1 MVCAVLVGLNMSE
14 RKRSHVWSS
23 FSSSDKNDA
32 VCDICRKTV
41 RHCGN
46 TTNLVKHLKVN
57 HKKEYDDFMV
67 KRTEDERSEP
77 GAAAAAR
84 VKQTSLVE
92 SFGASGRHYPGKLKS
107 YTEQLNGSVNQAEG
121 SIAIYVKHEALDRIS
136 GNSWS
141 HLHQNPS
148 PNSVSHSAEVK
159 DATFPASYFTA
170 PGTSGLIR
178 PLLNQS
184 ESEKDASSQH
194 TALHDAVDLS
204 KRDHQQRTE
213 ALEEQQQMKI
223 LEWDNRMK
231 LLAWEK
237 ELMREKRRAVRQKE
251 KAFRMKKIYY
261 KAKLRRLGEDVP
273 QSSSSSGDEEEK
285 PSDLTG

>member
-1 MVCAVLVGLNMSE
+1 MPGKC
-14 RKRSHVWSS
+14 K
-23 FSSSDKNDA
+23 FKDA
-32 VCDICRKTV
+32 WLTKDAYKDW
-41 RHCGN
+41 
-46 TTNLVKHLKVN
+46 LVKDADDIHFARCRACCKSIKLQAMGEAALTSHAGGAG
-57 HKKEYDDFMV
+57 HK
-67 KRTEDERSEP
+67 
-77 GAAAAAR
+77 
-84 VKQTSLVE
+84 
-92 SFGASGRHYPGKLKS
+92 ASVRKLMEGKLKS
-107 YTEQLNGSVNQAEG
+107 YTEQLNGCVNQAEG

-159 DATFPASYFTA
+159 DAAFPASYFTA

-178 PLLNQS
+178 PHLNQS

-204 KRDHQQRTE
+204 RRDHQQRTE

-223 LEWDNRMK
+223 LEWENRMK
-231 LLAWEK
+231 LLAWEQ